1 MIRRRDVVAGL
12 SASFALGPFAARAEP
27 VTIKMGS
34 LKLIH
39 CITPQFYQKFAP
51 PGVTVEVVPFETP
64 ADCMTAVATKS
75 VDFGTFGIAAA
86 TLGAVNGLPIVVV
99 ASMSNRGMA
108 IIARKGS
115 GIASIKDLKGK
126 RVGILPG
133 STQEVFAR
141 ERLHM
146 EGMSIKD
153 IQPIRLSF
161 SEMHAALARGDIDA
175 YVGAEPGPGVSLS
188 TGVGTLV
195 EYPYGTDMGS
205 MNMIIATH
213 RDMIEQKPDVVRI
226 LLDIHRNAS
235 MFVAKNP
242 DAVIAM
248 AAAKLGQKK
257 EALEISLP
265 NVEYKWRLGAAEV
278 KQANSYAG
286 HMLDLKQIK
295 HLPDASL
302 IDTKFADAMSAAER

>member
-1 MIRRRDVVAGL
+1 MIRRRDVIAGL
-12 SASFALGPFAARAEP
+12 GAGLALAPFAARAETA
-27 VTIKMGS
+27 TIKMGS

-39 CITPQFYQKFAP
+39 CITPQFYQQFAP
-51 PGVTVEVVPFETP
+51 AGITIEVVPFESP

-86 TLGAVNGLPIVVV
+86 TLGATNGLPIVVV

-108 IIARKGS
+108 VIAKKGS
-115 GIASIKDLKGK
+115 GITSIKDLKGK

-133 STQEVFAR
+133 STQEVFIR
-141 ERLHM
+141 ERMRM
-146 EGMSIKD
+146 EGLTIKD
-153 IQPIRLSF
+153 ITQIRVSF

-188 TGVGTLV
+188 TGIGTLV
-195 EYPYGTDMGS
+195 EYPYSTEMGS

-213 RDMIEQKPDVVRI
+213 RDMVEQKPETVQI
-226 LLDIHRNAS
+226 LIDIHRKAS
-235 MFVAKNP
+235 EFVSKNP

-248 AAAKLGQKK
+248 AALKLGQKK
-257 EALEISLP
+257 DALDISLP
-265 NVEYKWRLGAAEV
+265 NVEYKWRFGPEEI
-278 KQANSYAG
+278 KQANSYAER
-286 HMLDLKQIK
+286 MLELKQIK

-302 IDTKFADAMSAAER
+302 IDTKFASST